1 MIAPAEPMANRGF
14 CCLRHDATVPLRT
27 RCPTAVLIHTPFHTL
42 PLNHRG
48 RDFVVGDVH
57 GHAALLDRLIDAV
70 KFDPER
76 DRLIALGDLID
87 RGPDSLELL
96 RRVECEPWFY
106 SLRGNHEAMLR
117 DSLKSV
123 MSALL
128 WYRNGGQW
136 GQEIPDETLHALI
149 KLVDGLP
156 LAMTLPLADGRRIG
170 LIHAEVPVGMRWS
183 DVEAIQFEAR
193 RAHHDAD
200 PDDDSLAATA
210 LWGRS
215 RITACE
221 GVSKLLHPERL
232 SMSRLASLR
241 CALQPVAG
249 IDQIICGHSYSL
261 DRKPIA
267 SANVLFID
275 TGVFE
280 ADGRLTLLEPLTQR
294 CWQARY
300 DHRRRPEI
308 VKADGEAVPLPV
320 ALPDVFA

>member
-1 MIAPAEPMANRGF
+1 M
-14 CCLRHDATVPLRT
+14 PLRID
-27 RCPTAVLIHTPFHTL
+27 RSLPVLIHTPFHQL
-42 PLNHRG
+42 PLNTRG

-57 GHAALLDRLIDAV
+57 GHAALLDCLIDAV
-70 KFDPER
+70 QFDPAH

-96 RRVECEPWFY
+96 TRVEKLPWFY
-106 SLRGNHEAMLR
+106 SLRGNHEAMLK
-117 DSLKSV
+117 DSLSSV

-136 GQEIPDETLHALI
+136 GQEIPDETLHALV

-156 LAMTLPLADGRRIG
+156 LAMTLPLRDGRRIG
-170 LIHAEVPVGMRWS
+170 LIHAEVPVGLRWS
-183 DVEAIQFEAR
+183 DVEALNQAHR
-193 RAHHDAD
+193 RDHQQID

-210 LWGRS
+210 LWGRT

-221 GVSKLLHPERL
+221 GVRKLVHPERL

-261 DRKPIA
+261 DRLPIA

-300 DHRRRPEI
+300 GRNRKPQIIDD
-308 VKADGEAVPLPV
+308 DGEPAPLPQS
-320 ALPDVFA
+320 LPDAFA

>member
-1 MIAPAEPMANRGF
+1 M
-14 CCLRHDATVPLRT
+14 
-27 RCPTAVLIHTPFHTL
+27 LIHRPFHQL
-42 PLNHRG
+42 PLNRRG

-57 GHAALLDRLIDAV
+57 GHAALLDHLLAAV
-70 KFDPER
+70 RFDTAC

-87 RGPDSLELL
+87 RGPDSLALL
-96 RRVECEPWFY
+96 TRVEKLPWFY
-106 SLRGNHEAMLR
+106 SLRGNHEAMLQ
-117 DSLKSV
+117 DSSRNV

-136 GQEIPDETLHALI
+136 GQEIADETLHALI
-149 KLVDGLP
+149 RLVDGLP

-170 LIHAEVPVGMRWS
+170 LIHAEVPVGMSWS
-183 DVEAIQFEAR
+183 DVEALNRQHR
-193 RAHHDAD
+193 RPLQDQDHD
-200 PDDDSLAATA
+200 PDDDSLAATV
-210 LWGRS
+210 LWGRT

-221 GVSKLLHPERL
+221 GLRSLVHPERL

-249 IDQIICGHSYSL
+249 IDQIIAGHSYSQ
-261 DRKPIA
+261 DRRPIA

-280 ADGRLTLLEPLTQR
+280 HDGRLTLLEPLRQR

-300 DHRRRPEI
+300 DRHRQPQIIDDEGEPAPRPR
-308 VKADGEAVPLPV
+308 
-320 ALPDVFA
+320 ALPAAFA

>member
-1 MIAPAEPMANRGF
+1 MPPRINR
-14 CCLRHDATVPLRT
+14 LNP
-27 RCPTAVLIHTPFHTL
+27 VLIHTPFHQL
-42 PLNHRG
+42 PLNSRG

-70 KFDPER
+70 KFDPAC

-96 RRVECEPWFY
+96 MRVEKLPWFY

-117 DSLKSV
+117 DSLSSV

-136 GQEIPDETLHALI
+136 GQEIPDETLHALV

-156 LAMTLPLADGRRIG
+156 LAMTLPLQDGRRIG
-170 LIHAEVPVGMRWS
+170 LIHAEVPVGLSWS
-183 DVEAIQFEAR
+183 DVEALNDMHVRDHQDI
-193 RAHHDAD
+193 D

-210 LWGRS
+210 LWGRT

-221 GVSKLLHPERL
+221 GVRRLLHPERL

-241 CALQPVAG
+241 CALWPVAG

-261 DRKPIA
+261 DRRPIA

-300 DHRRRPEI
+300 DSRRRPQI
-308 VKADGEAVPLPV
+308 VDARGVSAPAPAPLPD
-320 ALPDVFA
+320 AFA